1 MSENTFTVKELFEF
15 AEAATKHKRLF
26 ENTVNNAFKE
36 SLERDDNPT
45 RDEILEG
52 ALLAFNDAVVEAEK
66 NPAPKRRRKKAEA
79 PAPAEAEA
87 APFPV

>member
-1 MSENTFTVKELFEF
+1 MSDNTFTVKELFEF

-26 ENTVNNAFKE
+26 EKAVGNAFKD
-36 SLERDDNPT
+36 SLGRDDNPT

-52 ALLAFNDAVVEAEK
+52 ALLSFNEAVEEAEN

-79 PAPAEAEA
+79 SAATDAEA
-87 APFPV
+87 APFPA